1 MNQNTPAMYAT
12 QNEGTSQSSIL
23 DCSFPTSFSLVRRQF
38 YLAIAFVSCLFQ
50 SPVVLLFLQFIAALN
65 AIGTCRLH

>member
-23 DCSFPTSFSLVRRQF
+23 ASFPTSFSLVRRQF